1 MVDFTSTYWKW
12 RILWNTTSFSQFLV
26 SVVFHNNPKCFF
38 KHQQETLFHYIVLKT
53 WFWALIRAKNETNRT
68 CWSQNEN
75 APKDWRSLT
84 LNILA
89 LMFTQNCETNLQQ
102 LPKTQLWFCKISKQ
116 RNSQFLKKR
125 WKFYKSLGLDVIE
138 IWSPFS
144 HEKFELSRIFHF
156 LPSQKWKDFLEGLKV
171 GATSQRLKTKKFR
184 ISGKRCK
191 FLQILAWT

>member
-75 APKDWRSLT
+75 TPKDWRSLT
-84 LNILA
+84 LNIL
-89 LMFTQNCETNLQQ
+89 LSCPPRIVRLIFSNSLE
-102 LPKTQLWFCKISKQ
+102 TQLWFSA
-116 RNSQFLKKR
+116 NLKTQ
-125 WKFYKSLGLDVIE
+125 KFPIPVKT
-138 IWSPFS
+138 
-144 HEKFELSRIFHF
+144 
-156 LPSQKWKDFLEGLKV
+156 LKV
-171 GATSQRLKTKKFR
+171 
-184 ISGKRCK
+184 
-191 FLQILAWT
+191 LQIIWLRRNWDLPLLTFSKLERLLGGI

>member
-1 MVDFTSTYWKW
+1 MKDS
-12 RILWNTTSFSQFLV
+12 WNATSFSQFLV

-53 WFWALIRAKNETNRT
+53 WFWALIRAKNETNRS

-84 LNILA
+84 LNIL
-89 LMFTQNCETNLQQ
+89 LSCPPRIVRLIFSNSLE
-102 LPKTQLWFCKISKQ
+102 TQLWFSA
-116 RNSQFLKKR
+116 NLKTQ
-125 WKFYKSLGLDVIE
+125 KFPIPVKT
-138 IWSPFS
+138 
-144 HEKFELSRIFHF
+144 
-156 LPSQKWKDFLEGLKV
+156 LKV
-171 GATSQRLKTKKFR
+171 LQIIWLRRYAGRDSKFGTTSRKLKTKKFR

>member
-12 RILWNTTSFSQFLV
+12 RILWNITSFSQFLV

-84 LNILA
+84 LNILLSCPPRIVRLIFSNSLKLNFDSA
-89 LMFTQNCETNLQQ
+89 KSQNKEIPNSCKNVKSFTN
-102 LPKTQLWFCKISKQ
+102 
-116 RNSQFLKKR
+116 
-125 WKFYKSLGLDVIE
+125 
-138 IWSPFS
+138 
-144 HEKFELSRIFHF
+144 H
-156 LPSQKWKDFLEGLKV
+156 
-171 GATSQRLKTKKFR
+171 
-184 ISGKRCK
+184 
-191 FLQILAWT
+191 LA